1 VTEMQD
7 VDHTHPHT
15 GEAFGFRFQRGGVVA
30 DGGEDQRGE
39 GEEETM
45 ADVTHDTGEDE
56 ATTRTFERGTEG
68 REDTV

>member
-1 VTEMQD
+1 VTDMQD

-15 GEAFGFRFQRGGVVA
+15 GEAFGFRFQRGTVVA

-39 GEEETM
+39 TDDETM
-45 ADVTHDTGEDE
+45 ADVTHDTEEDG

-68 REDTV
+68 REETV